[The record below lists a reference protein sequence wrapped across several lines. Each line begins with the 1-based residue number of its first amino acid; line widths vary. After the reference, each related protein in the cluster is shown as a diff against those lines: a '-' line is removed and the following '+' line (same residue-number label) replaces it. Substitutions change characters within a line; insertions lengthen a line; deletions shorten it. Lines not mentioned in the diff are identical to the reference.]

1 MLLAGEKSIREVIA
15 FPKTTAAQD
24 LMAESPSAVGT
35 DQLDDLGIA
44 IKQAEIGNERRRMHD
59 FVPVAD
65 WHRNCSVT
73 WGIPAGARNATL
85 SLRVQ
90 FMVLLGLGV
99 TIGFIFLVMVQMRSF
114 PEWFGVSLMLVVF
127 VASLFGT
134 RIFLRSLSQE
144 DKKTEDEAREEY
156 RRGPE
161 GSRLA
166 DPRSARHTP

>member
-1 MLLAGEKSIREVIA
+1 MISYRLLIGIGS
-15 FPKTTAAQD
+15 AA
-24 LMAESPSAVGT
+24 L
-35 DQLDDLGIA
+35 LGVFLLVRA
-44 IKQAEIGNERRRMHD
+44 MQR
-59 FVPVAD
+59 V
-65 WHRNCSVT
+65 
-73 WGIPAGARNATL
+73 

-134 RIFLRSLSQE
+134 RIFLRSLSLE

-166 DPRSARHTP
+166 DRRSARHIP

>member
-1 MLLAGEKSIREVIA
+1 MISYRLLIGISIASLFGVFLLVR
-15 FPKTTAAQD
+15 
-24 LMAESPSAVGT
+24 S
-35 DQLDDLGIA
+35 
-44 IKQAEIGNERRRMHD
+44 MH
-59 FVPVAD
+59 
-65 WHRNCSVT
+65 R
-73 WGIPAGARNATL
+73 L

-99 TIGFIFLVMVQMRSF
+99 SIGFIFLVIVQMPSF

-156 RRGPE
+156 RRGS
-161 GSRLA
+161 GDSGLA
-166 DPRSARHTP
+166 ASHSARHTP